1 VTPNLAASFDLLADY
16 IRHPAFNP
24 ADLERVRTQQLTRI
38 KNELN
43 NPSAIAQRALLPI
56 LYGEHPYG
64 IPPSGTGDAAV
75 VEKLTRDDL
84 AAFHDTWLR
93 PDRAKVFVVG
103 DTTLPE
109 VVRLLTA
116 SFGDWQAPATPAPV
130 KNFAV
135 DVPAQTSRIIL
146 IDRPASPQSII
157 FAGRVLPQKGT
168 DDLVV
173 LNAANEVFGGSFLS
187 RINTNLRE
195 TKGWSYGVNS
205 LVRAPLDRT
214 AFMIYAP
221 VQADRTGDSIVELR
235 KDLTSYTSGKGV
247 TAEELERLINGNVRE
262 LPGRFETSS
271 DVLGGIVDIVEHNR
285 PDDYYETLS
294 ERYSALKAADLDA
307 AALADFKGSDL
318 VYVVVGDAKVVQPQL
333 ARIGLPIEVRSAEQ

>member
-1 VTPNLAASFDLLADY
+1 
-16 IRHPAFNP
+16 
-24 ADLERVRTQQLTRI
+24 
-38 KNELN
+38 
-43 NPSAIAQRALLPI
+43 
-56 LYGEHPYG
+56 
-64 IPPSGTGDAAV
+64 V
-75 VEKLTRDDL
+75 VEKLTREEL

-116 SFGDWQAPATPAPV
+116 SFGDWQAPAAPGPV

-135 DVPAQTSRIIL
+135 DVPSQTSRIIL

-195 TKGWSYGVNS
+195 TKGWSYGVSS
-205 LVRAPLDRT
+205 LIRAPLDRT

-221 VQADRTGDSIVELR
+221 VQADRTGDSITELR
-235 KDLTSYTSGKGV
+235 SDLKAFTSGKGV
-247 TAEELERLINGNVRE
+247 TGEELERLINGNVRE

-285 PDDYYETLS
+285 PDDYYETLAA
-294 ERYSALKAADLDA
+294 RYEALKAADLDQ
-307 AALADFKGSDL
+307 AALAALTGGDL
-318 VYVVVGDAKVVQPQL
+318 VYVVVGDAKVVKPQL
-333 ARIGLPIEVRSAEQ
+333 DKLGLPVEVRSAE